1 MMLDMDWLVAFVLI
15 AGVPLTYIA
24 LQLRLLRRWRGGWR
38 LTAAL
43 PVAVVAG
50 WAANFAADVA
60 RDPDSHNLFPLEI
73 LIGALG
79 GLLYLGFLATTRAVV
94 AVAASRRQT
103 KGLT

>member
-1 MMLDMDWLVAFVLI
+1 MMLNMDWLVAFILI

-38 LTAAL
+38 LAAAL

-60 RDPDSHNLFPLEI
+60 RDSTSHNLFPLEI
-73 LIGALG
+73 LIGAVG
-79 GLLYLGFLATTRAVV
+79 GLLYLGIVMTMRAVIQVV
-94 AVAASRRQT
+94 AGRRRT
-103 KGLT
+103 RGLT